1 MEIINNLDLVVF
13 SSLKKLIVNLNEN
26 LLYELELNDLNEHN
40 LEDLIHDKNHSS
52 LLEEIE
58 RDYKVQI
65 FAMKDVF
72 HLSQDVSYLYCYC
85 KKGNKKVKMHSY
97 KEYLDFLSANL
108 EGYEL
113 TSFGVLAQDE
123 MYKHL
128 KNATKSMSRR
138 LGYSNVKKIIKG
150 DKYACVGLK

>member
-1 MEIINNLDLVVF
+1 MEIIDNLDLVVF

-40 LEDLIHDKNHSS
+40 LEDLIHDKTHSP

-58 RDYKVQI
+58 KDYKVQI
-65 FAMKDVF
+65 FAMKDVL
-72 HLSQDVSYLYCYC
+72 HLSSDMSYLYCYC
-85 KKGNKKVKMHSY
+85 KGNKKVKMYSY
-97 KEYLDFLSANL
+97 KEYSDFISTNL
-108 EGYEL
+108 EDYERY
-113 TSFGVLAQDE
+113 SSGDLAQDE
-123 MYKHL
+123 MYKHF